1 MAKNKTQFQK
11 GFSLPSFLSQYGTDD
26 QCRKALFQLRWPDGF
41 KCPKCG
47 NRGFCELKSRKLFQC
62 YNCHAQTS
70 VTAGTIFD
78 ATKLPLSVWFL
89 GIYFITQSKVGYSA
103 LSLSRT
109 LGVSPNTALL
119 MKHKIQQVM
128 KEFDDVKQLT
138 SFIQLDD
145 AYWGG
150 KRRDGIRGRGATG
163 KTPFIAAVSANLKG
177 HPISMRFTPI
187 PSFSRH
193 EIKKWAL
200 SHLAPNCKITT
211 DGLNCF
217 PILSEIGFAHKR
229 IITGG
234 GPDSVKNPN
243 FKWVNTVIGNVKKAL
258 HGTFH
263 ALRKRHLAR
272 YLAEFCYRF
281 NYRHDLK
288 AMFPQLIQ
296 DASGTPPMPLRL
308 LSVAEFPW

>member
-1 MAKNKTQFQK
+1 MARNKTQFQK
-11 GFSLPSFLSQYGTDD
+11 GFSLTSFLSHYRTDD
-26 QCRKALFQLRWPDGF
+26 QCRKALFHLRWPDGF

-47 NRGFCELKSRKLFQC
+47 TSSFCELKSRKLFQC
-62 YNCHAQTS
+62 YNCHSQTS
-70 VTAGTIFD
+70 VTASTIFD

-109 LGVSPNTALL
+109 LGISPNTALL

-128 KEFDDVKQLT
+128 KEKDDIKQLT
-138 SFIQLDD
+138 AYIQLDD

-150 KRRDGIRGRGATG
+150 KKRDGKRGRGATG
-163 KTPFIAAVSANLKG
+163 KTPFVAAVSANAEG
-177 HPISMRFTPI
+177 HPVSMRFTPI
-187 PSFSRH
+187 PSFSKY
-193 EIKKWAL
+193 EIKKWAIT
-200 SHLAPNCKITT
+200 HLAPNCKITT

-217 PILSEIGFAHKR
+217 PILSEIGFAHER

-234 GPDSVKNPN
+234 GPDSVKIPN

-263 ALRKRHLAR
+263 ALRKRHFAR

-281 NYRHDLK
+281 NHRHDLK
-288 AMFPQLIQ
+288 EMFPQLIR
-296 DASGTPPMPLRL
+296 DASSTPPMPFRL
-308 LSVAEFPW
+308 LKVAEFPW